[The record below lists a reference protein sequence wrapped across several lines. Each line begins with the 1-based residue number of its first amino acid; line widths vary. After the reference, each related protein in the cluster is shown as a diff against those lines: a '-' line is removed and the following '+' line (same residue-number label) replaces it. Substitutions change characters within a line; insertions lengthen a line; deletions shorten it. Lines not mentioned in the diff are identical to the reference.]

1 MLNKKIFLSAVMLLC
16 STLLAFSQQTFDYK
30 GTVSN
35 VKITMTLESGYGNY
49 LTTYTGTYFYDDVRK
64 DLTLR
69 GFWHQRTD
77 MIELVE
83 VGDGDVITVF
93 FSLKADP
100 QKGYDVLTGTW
111 TDLNKKR
118 VLPVRL
124 TQKQLDTK
132 TSSPF
137 LEKERT

>member
-1 MLNKKIFLSAVMLLC
+1 MTTKKITLIFWALLFC
-16 STLLAFSQQTFDYK
+16 TATTFAQETFQYK

-49 LTTYTGTYFYDDVRK
+49 LTTYTGTYYYDNIREN
-64 DLTLR
+64 LSLR

-83 VGDGDVITVF
+83 VGDGDVITGF
-93 FSLKADP
+93 FSLKTDP

-111 TDLNKKR
+111 TDLNRKK
-118 VLPVRL
+118 VLPVKL
-124 TQKQLDTK
+124 T
-132 TSSPF
+132 
-137 LEKERT
+137 RTN

>member
-1 MLNKKIFLSAVMLLC
+1 MLKNKFLLTIAVLLC
-16 STLLAFSQQTFDYK
+16 STLLAFSQQTFNYK

-35 VKITMTLESGYGNY
+35 VRITMTLESGYGNF
-49 LTTYTGTYFYDDVRK
+49 LTTYTGTYYYNNIRK

-83 VGDGDVITVF
+83 VGDGDVITGF
-93 FSLKADP
+93 FSLKSDP
-100 QKGYDVLTGTW
+100 TKGYDVLTGTW

-118 VLPVRL
+118 ILPVRL
-124 TQKQLDTK
+124 TK
-132 TSSPF
+132 TD
-137 LEKERT
+137 

>member
-1 MLNKKIFLSAVMLLC
+1 MLTKKIILSAVVLLC
-16 STLLAFSQQTFDYK
+16 SSVMAFSQQTFNYK

-49 LTTYTGTYFYDDVRK
+49 LTTYTGTYYYDNIRK
-64 DLTLR
+64 DLSLR

-83 VGDGDVITVF
+83 VGDGDVITGF

-100 QKGYDVLTGTW
+100 RVGYDVLTGTW
-111 TDLNKKR
+111 TDLNRKK
-118 VLPVRL
+118 VLPVKL
-124 TQKQLDTK
+124 TKIN
-132 TSSPF
+132 
-137 LEKERT
+137 

>member
-1 MLNKKIFLSAVMLLC
+1 MLKNKIFLSAVMLLC
-16 STLLAFSQQTFDYK
+16 STLLAFSQQTFNYK

-49 LTTYTGTYFYDDVRK
+49 LTTYTGTYFYDNVRK

-83 VGDGDVITVF
+83 VGDGDVITGF

-111 TDLNKKR
+111 TDLNKK
-118 VLPVRL
+118 
-124 TQKQLDTK
+124 
-132 TSSPF
+132 
-137 LEKERT
+137 

>member
-1 MLNKKIFLSAVMLLC
+1 MLNKKIFLSAIVLLFSSVM
-16 STLLAFSQQTFDYK
+16 AFSQQIFNYK

-49 LTTYTGTYFYDDVRK
+49 LTTYTGTYYYDNVRK

-83 VGDGDVITVF
+83 VGDGDVITGF

-124 TQKQLDTK
+124 TKAN
-132 TSSPF
+132 
-137 LEKERT
+137 